1 MYNPNR
7 NIIEDRKSNEEYQ
20 VKDMQ
25 TIMYRIRLS
34 VDIVE
39 YCVWAD
45 SFVFN
50 YYYPRFS
57 HLCWLLM
64 HIAINYF
71 RAEYF
76 LTYIL
81 VGLIWMVLA
90 YSEFWKRNV
99 TPVMNKVFFAPHL
112 LNSKISSMNNVITQ
126 DQITIMKNMQK
137 VQ

>member
-1 MYNPNR
+1 MFNPNR
-7 NIIEDRKSNEEYQ
+7 NIIEDRMSNEEYQ

-34 VDIVE
+34 VDIIE
-39 YCVWAD
+39 YCCWAD

-57 HLCWLLM
+57 HLCWLIM
-64 HIAINYF
+64 HVAVHYF

-81 VGLIWMVLA
+81 VCLIWTVMA
-90 YSEFWKRNV
+90 YSEFWKRHIS
-99 TPVMNKVFFAPHL
+99 PILNKLFFAQHL
-112 LNSKISSMNNVITQ
+112 LNPAISSMNNVITQ
-126 DQITIMKNMQK
+126 D
-137 VQ
+137 